1 MNQNQPSIISEQI
14 YKIQTN
20 RKLIA
25 VYDRLKYAALT
36 NYAQLHAKGET
47 LENEYKV
54 RSLIGITI
62 QDYTNGTGSSN
73 IIVQYNLAPEQIQ
86 FILSRITAGFQE
98 YEWYQSKIYGKPD
111 SQGYSI
117 AQQFSISRHTT
128 DQQGRS
134 MNNPWRIQIVNGKG
148 IKAHNQNGGS
158 YMKSGSFV
166 SEKSAFIQLNDMDL
180 YTLLKRTDSYI
191 TAWESYMSPSLISN
205 GKKAYAEQQ
214 AQRNQQQ
221 QFTQYTSLA

>member
-1 MNQNQPSIISEQI
+1 MNQPQSPIVSEQI
-14 YKIQTN
+14 CKIQTD

-36 NYAQLHAKGET
+36 NYAQIHAKGET

-73 IIVQYNLAPEQIQ
+73 VIVQFNLTPEQIQ

-98 YEWYQSKIYGKPD
+98 YEWHQSKIFGNPD

-117 AQQFSISRHTT
+117 AQQFSISRHIA
-128 DQQGRS
+128 DPQGRI

-148 IKAHNQNGGS
+148 IKSYNQNGGS
-158 YMKSGSFV
+158 YMKSGSFI
-166 SEKSAFIQLNDMDL
+166 SEKTAFIQLNDMDL

-191 TAWESYMSPSLISN
+191 TAWESCMAPSLISN
-205 GKKAYAEQQ
+205 GKRAYAEQQ

-221 QFTQYTSLA
+221 AIQYSSLA